1 MTKVRDGLLLGKKTI
16 LKSDYLPACQ
26 NKSVNPRIEITIRFA
41 PFSILHVHGVAM
53 PTAVGIRNLLD
64 HIGAHKASNQVQVL
78 WISLRE
84 EPVIYI
90 NGKPYV
96 LRDLDNPF
104 TNMVV
109 HGMKRLNVDQMEE
122 DLRGDVLMEASR
134 HGNKILVTDELPD
147 GEMVD
152 QWEPVVSNES
162 LKTMLEVYQE
172 LQAESYLVEYA
183 RVPVTEPKDTDF
195 DALIRK
201 ISQADINTEIIFSCQ
216 MGRGNTTAGMVIAT
230 LLYFKRPGASDN
242 SFGRIFTTGR
252 NITYDL
258 PNSEEDKIRR
268 GEYAVIRSLIRVLE
282 GGVKGKRQVDN
293 AIDRCASIQNLREAI
308 PTYSSSILRQP
319 DEKKR
324 EAARVPSSKLVRLTM
339 SVLLIGCKL
348 GQSSM
353 AFFADMVVLAHVFPW
368 TFERLFLCST
378 SSLRFLRRDPMGA
391 LAAMKPSLTKV
402 EESTDGR
409 PHEMSEV
416 AALRS
421 GVVLGSQT
429 VLKSDHSP
437 GCRNASLRE
446 RVDGA
451 PNFREVPGF
460 AVYGVANPTVDGIR
474 SVIER
479 VWSLRG
485 RRPVFWH
492 NMREEPVIYINGIP
506 FVIREVER
514 PYKNMLGYKGT
525 DRDTVEGV
533 EALLKEDILREAK
546 RYDGAIMVIHETED
560 QNVFDCWEHV
570 DAYSVQTPLEVFKNL
585 ETEGFPVK
593 YARVPVTDGK
603 APRSSDFDTLTW
615 NIASASKD
623 TAFVFNCQHSVLS
636 LEHTQIGRGRT
647 TTGTVI
653 ACLVKLR
660 MNYGRPIKVLTDSI
674 VYDDSLS
681 GEEEHGRAFGMDD
694 ILLLRKFTTLF
705 DNGVE
710 SREALDAV
718 IDRCSAVQNI
728 REAVLHYRKVFNQQH
743 VEPRLRNAALKRS
756 AEYLERYFWL
766 ITFAAY
772 IGSENLDVAVVKGGY
787 KNWLHEKPEV
797 QALKWSVRVRPGRFF
812 TIPEELQSRQ
822 GDAVMESIINKRS
835 GSVLCKGSILKK
847 CQRTSSRL
855 QIDEEGEDSTETIRE
870 VADVYINGI
879 PFVLRELRKPV
890 AILTHVG
897 IAGVVVETRLKEDI
911 LSEVRETGGRMLLHR
926 EEYST
931 ASNQSQVIGYWEYIQ
946 PEDVKTSAEIYAAQ
960 ERDAL
965 ASNVDAIHS
974 CKDDSL
980 GFGANVDTISSL
992 PDEMI
997 LMIVRFLP
1005 AKEAAR
1011 VSVLSKRFQKLFTII
1026 QDPELDENQENLRG
1040 FLVRVSAL
1048 PELITRIRRFSL
1060 KYKERVDSANFA
1072 LVNKCICHVLKL
1084 GVMDFQMCLDGVEKG
1099 YSLPPELFTS
1109 KTLAKLTL
1117 GKGFEIEALP
1127 RDAFLPALQTLV
1139 LDSVRSFSLRGCAFQ
1154 GLLSASPELREL
1166 VIAAMCRE
1174 HWEWSGILSSQ
1185 SLRRISMGRVF
1196 SAEFDGPLHQSISFD
1211 TPKLEYLEYSDL
1223 VAHDYPIMNL
1233 PALQEAKLTLQ
1244 MLVNTQWDDVD
1255 LPHDVDIYSSNPKKL
1270 LKGIRNVKVL
1280 HLSSSSTFEGLNYF
1294 SKSIPILADLHHLTI
1309 THEDIEYCWEF
1320 LPCLL
1325 ERSPNL
1331 KTLIIRGGLH
1341 YGQDDVCRC
1350 LSSYSCLVTS
1360 ALEVVEVSLHDSTSR
1375 AEWDQLEHFLGKLPC
1390 LQLLKVR
1397 CGGKISREEKVRMA
1411 RELCQLPKASSKCKI
1426 VCT

>member
-26 NKSVNPRIEITIRFA
+26 NKSVNPRIESA
-41 PFSILHVHGVAM
+41 PNYHEARSLHVHGVAM

-90 NGKPYV
+90 NGKPFV

-104 TNMVV
+104 TNM
-109 HGMKRLNVDQMEE
+109 GMKMLNVDQMEE
-122 DLRGDVLMEASR
+122 DLRGDASR

-152 QWEPVVSNES
+152 QWEPVSNES

-172 LQAESYLVEYA
+172 LQAEGYLVEYA

-216 MGRGNTTAGMVIAT
+216 MGRGNTTAGMEIQLSSISNV
-230 LLYFKRPGASDN
+230 L
-242 SFGRIFTTGR
+242 
-252 NITYDL
+252 
-258 PNSEEDKIRR
+258 EHQEDKIRR

-324 EAARVPSSKLVRLTM
+324 EAAVSLFVEYLERYYFLICF
-339 SVLLIGCKL
+339 SVYLDSEG
-348 GQSSM
+348 
-353 AFFADMVVLAHVFPW
+353 AFLQTGSLDHVSFADWMQARPELYGIL
-368 TFERLFLCST
+368 R
-378 SSLRFLRRDPMGA
+378 RFLRRDPMGA

-460 AVYGVANPTVDGIR
+460 AVYGVANPTIDGIR

-479 VWSLRG
+479 
-485 RRPVFWH
+485 
-492 NMREEPVIYINGIP
+492 
-506 FVIREVER
+506 
-514 PYKNMLGYKGT
+514 GT

-560 QNVFDCWEHV
+560 QNVFNCWEHV
-570 DAYSVQTPLEVFKNL
+570 DAFSVQTPLEVFKNL

-623 TAFVFNCQHSVLS
+623 TAFVFNCQ
-636 LEHTQIGRGRT
+636 IGRGRT

-674 VYDDSLS
+674 VYGDSLS

-772 IGSENLDVAVVKGGY
+772 IGSKNLDVAFVKGGY

-847 CQRTSSRL
+847 CQRTSSCL
-855 QIDEEGEDSTETIRE
+855 QIDEEGEGSTETIRE
-870 VADVYINGI
+870 EAHVYINGI
-879 PFVLRELRKPV
+879 PFVLRELHKPV
-890 AILTHVG
+890 DILTHVG

-911 LSEVRETGGRMLLHR
+911 LSEVRETGGRMLLHH
-926 EEYST
+926 EEYSM

-946 PEDVKTSAEIYAAQ
+946 PEGVKTSAEIYAAQ

-965 ASNVDAIHS
+965 PSNVDAIHS
-974 CKDDSL
+974 CKDEWC
-980 GFGANVDTISSL
+980 G
-992 PDEMI
+992 
-997 LMIVRFLP
+997 
-1005 AKEAAR
+1005 
-1011 VSVLSKRFQKLFTII
+1011 
-1026 QDPELDENQENLRG
+1026 
-1040 FLVRVSAL
+1040 
-1048 PELITRIRRFSL
+1048 
-1060 KYKERVDSANFA
+1060 ER
-1072 LVNKCICHVLKL
+1072 
-1084 GVMDFQMCLDGVEKG
+1084 
-1099 YSLPPELFTS
+1099 LFTS
-1109 KTLAKLTL
+1109 
-1117 GKGFEIEALP
+1117 
-1127 RDAFLPALQTLV
+1127 
-1139 LDSVRSFSLRGCAFQ
+1139 
-1154 GLLSASPELREL
+1154 
-1166 VIAAMCRE
+1166 
-1174 HWEWSGILSSQ
+1174 SGAIHKQ
-1185 SLRRISMGRVF
+1185 DFGQ
-1196 SAEFDGPLHQSISFD
+1196 A
-1211 TPKLEYLEYSDL
+1211 YSR
-1223 VAHDYPIMNL
+1223 
-1233 PALQEAKLTLQ
+1233 Q
-1244 MLVNTQWDDVD
+1244 
-1255 LPHDVDIYSSNPKKL
+1255 
-1270 LKGIRNVKVL
+1270 
-1280 HLSSSSTFEGLNYF
+1280 
-1294 SKSIPILADLHHLTI
+1294 
-1309 THEDIEYCWEF
+1309 
-1320 LPCLL
+1320 
-1325 ERSPNL
+1325 
-1331 KTLIIRGGLH
+1331 RGGLH

-1397 CGGKISREEKVRMA
+1397 CGGKISREEKLRMA

>member
-1 MTKVRDGLLLGKKTI
+1 MTKVRDGLLLGKKMI

-26 NKSVNPRIEITIRFA
+26 NKSVNPRIETA
-41 PFSILHVHGVAM
+41 PNYHQARSLHVHGVAM

-90 NGKPYV
+90 NGKPFV

-104 TNMVV
+104 TNM
-109 HGMKRLNVDQMEE
+109 GMKRLNVDQMEE
-122 DLRGDVLMEASR
+122 DLRGDASR

-152 QWEPVVSNES
+152 QWEPV
-162 LKTMLEVYQE
+162 YQE
-172 LQAESYLVEYA
+172 LQAEGYLVKYA

-268 GEYAVIRSLIRVLE
+268 GEYAVIKSLIRVLE

-308 PTYSSSILRQP
+308 PTYSSSILHQP

-324 EAARVPSSKLVRLTM
+324 EAAVSLFVEYLERYYFLICF
-339 SVLLIGCKL
+339 SVYLDSEG
-348 GQSSM
+348 
-353 AFFADMVVLAHVFPW
+353 AFLQTGSLDHVSFADWMQARPELYGIL
-368 TFERLFLCST
+368 R
-378 SSLRFLRRDPMGA
+378 RFLRRDHMGA

-421 GVVLGSQT
+421 GLVLGSQT
-429 VLKSDHSP
+429 VLKSDHSH

-492 NMREEPVIYINGIP
+492 NLREEPVIYINGIP

-525 DRDTVEGV
+525 DRYTVEGV
-533 EALLKEDILREAK
+533 EALLKEDILREAI
-546 RYDGAIMVIHETED
+546 RYNGAIMVIHETED

-593 YARVPVTDGK
+593 YTRVPVTDGK

-623 TAFVFNCQHSVLS
+623 TAFVFNCQ
-636 LEHTQIGRGRT
+636 IGKGRT

-772 IGSENLDVAVVKGGY
+772 IGSENLDVAFVKGGY

-822 GDAVMESIINKRS
+822 GDAVTESIINKRS

-855 QIDEEGEDSTETIRE
+855 QIDEEGEGSTETIRE
-870 VADVYINGI
+870 EAHVYINGI
-879 PFVLRELRKPV
+879 PFVLRELHKPV
-890 AILTHVG
+890 DILTHVG
-897 IAGVVVETRLKEDI
+897 IAGVVVETWLKEDI

-965 ASNVDAIHS
+965 ASNVDAIHG
-974 CKDDSL
+974 CKDELWGKCGYNQQS
-980 GFGANVDTISSL
+980 

-1005 AKEAAR
+1005 AKEGAR

-1026 QDPELDENQENLRG
+1026 EDPELDENQENLRG
-1040 FLVRVSAL
+1040 FLDRVSAL

-1060 KYKERVDSANFA
+1060 KYKERVNSADFA

-1139 LDSVRSFSLRGCAFQ
+1139 LDSVRFFSLRGCAFQ

-1166 VIAAMCRE
+1166 
-1174 HWEWSGILSSQ
+1174 
-1185 SLRRISMGRVF
+1185 SLRRISIGRVF
-1196 SAEFDGPLHQSISFD
+1196 SAEFDGPHHQSISFD
-1211 TPKLEYLEYSDL
+1211 TPNLQYLEYSDL

-1244 MLVNTQWDDVD
+1244 MLVNTQWDNVD
-1255 LPHDVDIYSSNPKKL
+1255 LPHDVDIYWSNPKKL

-1294 SKSIPILADLHHLTI
+1294 SKSIPILEDLHHLTI

-1360 ALEVVEVSLHDSTSR
+1360 ALEVVEVSLHNSTSR

-1397 CGGKISREEKVRMA
+1397 CGGKISREEKLRMA

>member
-26 NKSVNPRIEITIRFA
+26 NKSVNPRIESA
-41 PFSILHVHGVAM
+41 PNYHQARSLHVHGVAM

-104 TNMVV
+104 TNM
-109 HGMKRLNVDQMEE
+109 GMKRLNVDQMEE
-122 DLRGDVLMEASR
+122 DLRGD
-134 HGNKILVTDELPD
+134 
-147 GEMVD
+147 MVD

-172 LQAESYLVEYA
+172 LQAEGYLVEYA

-230 LLYFKRPGASDN
+230 LLYFKRPGALDN

-324 EAARVPSSKLVRLTM
+324 EAAVSLFVEYLERYYFLICF
-339 SVLLIGCKL
+339 SVYLDSEG
-348 GQSSM
+348 
-353 AFFADMVVLAHVFPW
+353 AFLQTGSLDHVSFADWMQARPELYGIL
-368 TFERLFLCST
+368 R
-378 SSLRFLRRDPMGA
+378 RFLRRDPMGS

-797 QALKWSVRVRPGRFF
+797 QALKWSVR
-812 TIPEELQSRQ
+812 EELQSRQ

-870 VADVYINGI
+870 EADVYINGI

-1040 FLVRVSAL
+1040 FLDRVSAL

-1060 KYKERVDSANFA
+1060 KYKERVDSADFA

-1139 LDSVRSFSLRGCAFQ
+1139 LDSVRFFSLRGCAFQ

-1166 VIAAMCRE
+1166 VIAAMCWE

>member
-1 MTKVRDGLLLGKKTI
+1 MTKVRDGLLLGKKMI

-26 NKSVNPRIEITIRFA
+26 NKSVNPRIETA
-41 PFSILHVHGVAM
+41 PNYHQARSLHVHGVAM

-90 NGKPYV
+90 NGKPFV

-104 TNMVV
+104 TNM
-109 HGMKRLNVDQMEE
+109 GMKRLNVDQMEE
-122 DLRGDVLMEASR
+122 DLRGDASR

-152 QWEPVVSNES
+152 QWEPVSNES
-162 LKTMLEVYQE
+162 LKTMLEVVYQE
-172 LQAESYLVEYA
+172 LQAEGYLVKYA

-268 GEYAVIRSLIRVLE
+268 GEYAVIKSLIRVLE

-293 AIDRCASIQNLREAI
+293 AIDRCASIQVSSAHFNIQVYENVYQTLWVLTSGKMSKFFSSINIQNLREAI
-308 PTYSSSILRQP
+308 PTYSSKGAFLQTGSLDHVSFADWMQARPELYGILR
-319 DEKKR
+319 
-324 EAARVPSSKLVRLTM
+324 
-339 SVLLIGCKL
+339 
-348 GQSSM
+348 
-353 AFFADMVVLAHVFPW
+353 
-368 TFERLFLCST
+368 
-378 SSLRFLRRDPMGA
+378 RFLRRDHMGA

-421 GVVLGSQT
+421 GLVLGSQT
-429 VLKSDHSP
+429 VLKSDHSH

-492 NMREEPVIYINGIP
+492 NLREEPVIYINGIP

-525 DRDTVEGV
+525 DRYTVEGV
-533 EALLKEDILREAK
+533 EALLKEDILREAI
-546 RYDGAIMVIHETED
+546 RYNGAIMVIHETED

-593 YARVPVTDGK
+593 YTRVPVTDGK

-623 TAFVFNCQHSVLS
+623 TAFVFNCQHSILS
-636 LEHTQIGRGRT
+636 LEHTQIGKGRT

-772 IGSENLDVAVVKGGY
+772 IGSENLDVAFVKGGY

-822 GDAVMESIINKRS
+822 GDAVTESIINKRS

-855 QIDEEGEDSTETIRE
+855 QIDEEGEGSTVTIRE
-870 VADVYINGI
+870 EAHVYINGI
-879 PFVLRELRKPV
+879 PFVLRELHKPV
-890 AILTHVG
+890 DILTHVG
-897 IAGVVVETRLKEDI
+897 IAGVVVETWLKEDI

-965 ASNVDAIHS
+965 ASNVDAIHG
-974 CKDDSL
+974 CKDEWC
-980 GFGANVDTISSL
+980 G
-992 PDEMI
+992 
-997 LMIVRFLP
+997 
-1005 AKEAAR
+1005 
-1011 VSVLSKRFQKLFTII
+1011 
-1026 QDPELDENQENLRG
+1026 
-1040 FLVRVSAL
+1040 
-1048 PELITRIRRFSL
+1048 
-1060 KYKERVDSANFA
+1060 ER
-1072 LVNKCICHVLKL
+1072 
-1084 GVMDFQMCLDGVEKG
+1084 
-1099 YSLPPELFTS
+1099 LFTS
-1109 KTLAKLTL
+1109 
-1117 GKGFEIEALP
+1117 
-1127 RDAFLPALQTLV
+1127 
-1139 LDSVRSFSLRGCAFQ
+1139 
-1154 GLLSASPELREL
+1154 
-1166 VIAAMCRE
+1166 
-1174 HWEWSGILSSQ
+1174 SGAIHKQ
-1185 SLRRISMGRVF
+1185 DFGQ
-1196 SAEFDGPLHQSISFD
+1196 A
-1211 TPKLEYLEYSDL
+1211 YSR
-1223 VAHDYPIMNL
+1223 
-1233 PALQEAKLTLQ
+1233 Q
-1244 MLVNTQWDDVD
+1244 
-1255 LPHDVDIYSSNPKKL
+1255 
-1270 LKGIRNVKVL
+1270 R
-1280 HLSSSSTFEGLNYF
+1280 GLNYF
-1294 SKSIPILADLHHLTI
+1294 SKSIPILEDLHHLTI

-1360 ALEVVEVSLHDSTSR
+1360 ALEVVEVSLHNSTSR

-1397 CGGKISREEKVRMA
+1397 CGGKISREEKLRMA